1 MCLQVLCPWEMVKT
15 RLKIRALIT
24 SKISPSLFRKE
35 SPPFEQSTITG
46 KKYLLKLFLYR
57 ALKVNGI
64 ISHEDKEGLVEKLE
78 WELIFFFFFLKER
91 KIFELELYFLDFLY
105 WLKQSFHWQLK
116 KCSSSFKCM
125 KRSFHAFLLF
135 LLKGKKIFLSLKT
148 KHY

>member
-1 MCLQVLCPWEMVKT
+1 MVKT

-78 WELIFFFFFLKER
+78 
-91 KIFELELYFLDFLY
+91 
-105 WLKQSFHWQLK
+105 
-116 KCSSSFKCM
+116 
-125 KRSFHAFLLF
+125 
-135 LLKGKKIFLSLKT
+135 
-148 KHY
+148 